1 MKLRELTNEEF
12 DNFTINYFQK
22 SIYQT
27 NEYAF
32 VMNEQQFDSVFIGME
47 ENNEIIAASL
57 ILIEQTNGF
66 KYAYAPRGFL
76 LDYSN
81 SDLLKTFTKEIK
93 KYLNRLQVIAIKI
106 NPLIIKEKRDN
117 ENNVIAIN
125 NSFTDIMNCLKKNG
139 YYHLGFNNSFEAL
152 KPRFEAIIPLDKEA
166 NRLFNDLP
174 KSLKTNIRSAE
185 RNGIVIHKG
194 NKSNLNY
201 LYEQTKKKYPRDL
214 KYFEDAYNFFNNNK
228 KAEFYYAKLNTKIF
242 LDRSRLDYQNVFDE
256 YTRINDT
263 LLKTNNGKLIQK
275 KMESDK
281 LVNTAKNDLIMA
293 TKLNQEYPDGIVL
306 ASIIIIKHANT
317 ATLLID
323 GYDPKF
329 KKFNG
334 KHLLIWKLIE
344 LFSKEGIKE
353 FNLGGINNPDNPI
366 EKFKGLTDF
375 KLSFNAESIEYIG
388 DFELVTNK
396 VLYMLYRDSSPIRK
410 MFKKDK
416 NKN

>member
-12 DNFTINYFQK
+12 NSFTINYSQK

-27 NEYAF
+27 CEYAF

-47 ENNEIIAASL
+47 DNNKIIAASL
-57 ILIEQTNGF
+57 ILIEKNNGF

-81 SDLLKTFTKEIK
+81 KDLLKEFTKQIK
-93 KYLNRLQVIAIKI
+93 NYLSNLKVIAIKI
-106 NPLIIKEKRDN
+106 NPIIFKEKRNN

-125 NSFTDIMNCLKKNG
+125 NNFTDIMNSLQKNK

-152 KPRFEAIIPLDKEA
+152 KPRFEAIIPLEK
-166 NRLFNDLP
+166 NPVKLFNNLP
-174 KSLKTNIRSAE
+174 KSLKTKIRSAE
-185 RNGIVIHKG
+185 KNGIIIHKG

-201 LYEQTKKKYPRDL
+201 LYEQTKRKYPRNL
-214 KYFEDAYNFFNNNK
+214 KYFEDSYNFFNKNK
-228 KAEFYYAKLNTKIF
+228 KAEFYYAKINTKTF
-242 LDRSRLDYQNVFDE
+242 LNRSRLDYQNVFDE
-256 YTRINDT
+256 YTKINDQ
-263 LLKTNNGKLIQK
+263 LLKTNNSNLIHK

-281 LVNTAKNDLIMA
+281 LVNSAKNDLIMA
-293 TKLNQEYPDGIVL
+293 TKLNQQFPDGIVL
-306 ASIIIIKHANT
+306 ASVIIIKHADT

-323 GYDPKF
+323 GYDPKY
-329 KKFNG
+329 KKFNA

-344 LFSKEGIKE
+344 LFSKDGISE

-366 EKFKGLTDF
+366 DKYKGLTEF

-396 VLYMLYRDSSPIRK
+396 ILYMLYRDSSPFRK
-410 MFKKDK
+410 IFK
-416 NKN
+416 NKK